1 MRCKKKIKVRNGN
14 LTNKQEKREEKLMES
29 IYRTGNAVV
38 DQISGMEITGNV
50 IPSAWYRTIRKET
63 GKPYLNAIIILSDIV
78 YWYRAIE
85 VRDEESGEIL
95 GYRKKFKAD
104 ILQRSYQQ
112 IAEQFG
118 ISKRDASN
126 AMVALEKLGVV
137 KRVFRKLKVDRFII
151 PNVMFLALDVEVL
164 RRLTFPEDGGPGEG
178 DGKEREE
185 GMGEDLE
192 VMEET
197 DGEVWS
203 EEGVNDGAEMGEAA
217 ESEKAGN
224 SGKEDEWNME
234 GEGHA
239 KIGDTSESREKEL
252 QKGEKGFGSK
262 INGILGHLDACFGQS
277 GYPACQESVSPER
290 VDASKSGSRLLGN
303 RREDTTYVG
312 ETNTEITY
320 KDYNRDS
327 LILSSYQGIREEF
340 KRQIEYDILKH
351 DLGDTDELDELVEIA
366 SEVLTSAARTIR
378 VNREERK
385 AAEVKE
391 RYKSLTMFHVQ
402 YVLRCMSETAVK
414 IRNIRAVMIT
424 ALYNAS
430 STISTYYGNLY
441 RYHAVGAA

>member
-1 MRCKKKIKVRNGN
+1 
-14 LTNKQEKREEKLMES
+14 MES
-29 IYRTGNAVV
+29 IYRTGNATV

-50 IPSAWYRTIRKET
+50 IPSAWYQTIRKET

-164 RRLTFPEDGGPGEG
+164 RRLTFPENGGPGEG
-178 DGKEREE
+178 NRKDKEEL
-185 GMGEDLE
+185 MDKDLE

-203 EEGVNDGAEMGEAA
+203 EEQMNHEAEMRETV
-217 ESEKAGN
+217 ESEKTSN
-224 SGKEDEWNME
+224 SGKEDRRNINGQGRAKTGDSSESGKKECQKEHKECGKKVNTLSGRSEVRSGQLGPLACREGVSPEW
-234 GEGHA
+234 
-239 KIGDTSESREKEL
+239 GDTSKAAGRQL
-252 QKGEKGFGSK
+252 Q
-262 INGILGHLDACFGQS
+262 
-277 GYPACQESVSPER
+277 
-290 VDASKSGSRLLGN
+290 N
-303 RREDTTYVG
+303 RRADTAYMG

-366 SEVLTSAARTIR
+366 SEVLTSTARTIR

-391 RYKSLTMFHVQ
+391 RYKSLTMLHVQ

>member
-1 MRCKKKIKVRNGN
+1 
-14 LTNKQEKREEKLMES
+14 MES
-29 IYRTGNAVV
+29 IYRTGNAAV

-85 VRDEESGEIL
+85 VRDKESGEIL

-118 ISKRDASN
+118 ISKRDAAN

-137 KRVFRKLKVDRFII
+137 KRVFRKLKVDRFVI

-164 RRLTFPEDGGPGEG
+164 KRLTFPEGEGPGDG
-178 DGKEREE
+178 DGKEREK
-185 GMGEDLE
+185 GMSEDLE

-197 DGEVWS
+197 DGEVWDQ
-203 EEGVNDGAEMGEAA
+203 EGMKDGTEMGGTV
-217 ESEKAGN
+217 ESEKASN
-224 SGKEDEWNME
+224 SDKEDEWNME
-234 GEGHA
+234 REGYAKTGDISENREVEGKERKKEYGEKVNAFSGHWKA
-239 KIGDTSESREKEL
+239 CFSQSRNLACQEGVSPEWGDTSKAVNRQL
-252 QKGEKGFGSK
+252 Q
-262 INGILGHLDACFGQS
+262 
-277 GYPACQESVSPER
+277 
-290 VDASKSGSRLLGN
+290 N
-303 RREDTTYVG
+303 RTEDTTYVG

-327 LILSSYQGIREEF
+327 LILSSHQGIREEF

-351 DLGDTDELDELVEIA
+351 DLADTDELDELVEIA
-366 SEVLTSAARTIR
+366 AEVLTSTARTIR

-385 AAEVKE
+385 AVEVKE
-391 RYKSLTMFHVQ
+391 RYRSLTMLHVQ

>member
-1 MRCKKKIKVRNGN
+1 
-14 LTNKQEKREEKLMES
+14 MES
-29 IYRTGNAVV
+29 IYRTGNAAV

-85 VRDEESGEIL
+85 VRDKESGEIL

-118 ISKRDASN
+118 ISKRDAAN

-137 KRVFRKLKVDRFII
+137 KRVFRKLKVDRFVI

-164 RRLTFPEDGGPGEG
+164 KRLTFPEGEGPGDG
-178 DGKEREE
+178 DGKEREK
-185 GMGEDLE
+185 GMSEDLE

-197 DGEVWS
+197 DGEVWDQ
-203 EEGVNDGAEMGEAA
+203 EGMKDGTEMGGTV
-217 ESEKAGN
+217 ESEKASN
-224 SGKEDEWNME
+224 SDKEDEWNME
-234 GEGHA
+234 REGYAKTGDISENREVEGKERKKEYGEKVNAFSGHWKA
-239 KIGDTSESREKEL
+239 CFSQSRNLACQEGVSPEWGDTSKAVNRQL
-252 QKGEKGFGSK
+252 Q
-262 INGILGHLDACFGQS
+262 
-277 GYPACQESVSPER
+277 
-290 VDASKSGSRLLGN
+290 N
-303 RREDTTYVG
+303 RTEDTTYVG

-327 LILSSYQGIREEF
+327 LILSSHQGIREEF

-351 DLGDTDELDELVEIA
+351 DLADTDELDELVEIA
-366 SEVLTSAARTIR
+366 AEVLTSTAHTIR

-391 RYKSLTMFHVQ
+391 RYKSLTMLHVQ

>member
-1 MRCKKKIKVRNGN
+1 MK
-14 LTNKQEKREEKLMES
+14 S
-29 IYRTGNAVV
+29 IYRTGNVAV

-85 VRDEESGEIL
+85 VRDKESGEIL

-118 ISKRDASN
+118 ISKRDAAN

-137 KRVFRKLKVDRFII
+137 KRVFRKLKVDRFVI

-164 RRLTFPEDGGPGEG
+164 KRLTFPEGEGPGDG
-178 DGKEREE
+178 DGKEREK

-192 VMEET
+192 VVEET
-197 DGEVWS
+197 DGEVWDQ
-203 EEGVNDGAEMGEAA
+203 EGMNDGTEMGGTV
-217 ESEKAGN
+217 ESEKTSN
-224 SGKEDEWNME
+224 SDKGDEWNME
-234 GEGHA
+234 REGYA
-239 KIGDTSESREKEL
+239 KTGDISEKREVEGRERKKEY
-252 QKGEKGFGSK
+252 GEKVNAFS
-262 INGILGHLDACFGQS
+262 GHWKACFGQS
-277 GYPACQESVSPER
+277 RNLACQDGVSLEWG
-290 VDASKSGSRLLGN
+290 DASKAVN
-303 RREDTTYVG
+303 RQLQNRTEDTTYVG

-327 LILSSYQGIREEF
+327 LILSSHQGIREEF

-351 DLGDTDELDELVEIA
+351 DLADTDELDELVEIA
-366 SEVLTSAARTIR
+366 AEVLTSTARTIR

-391 RYKSLTMFHVQ
+391 RYKSLTMLHVQ

>member
-1 MRCKKKIKVRNGN
+1 MK
-14 LTNKQEKREEKLMES
+14 S
-29 IYRTGNAVV
+29 IYRTGNVAV

-85 VRDEESGEIL
+85 VRDKESGEIL

-118 ISKRDASN
+118 ISKRDAAN

-137 KRVFRKLKVDRFII
+137 KRVFRKLKVDRFVI

-164 RRLTFPEDGGPGEG
+164 KRLTFPEGEGPGDG
-178 DGKEREE
+178 DGKEREK

-192 VMEET
+192 VVEET
-197 DGEVWS
+197 DGEVWDQ
-203 EEGVNDGAEMGEAA
+203 EGMNDGTEMGGTV
-217 ESEKAGN
+217 ESEKTSN
-224 SGKEDEWNME
+224 SDKGDEWNME
-234 GEGHA
+234 REGYA
-239 KIGDTSESREKEL
+239 KTGDISEKREVEGRERKKEY
-252 QKGEKGFGSK
+252 GEKVNAFS
-262 INGILGHLDACFGQS
+262 GHWKACFGQS
-277 GYPACQESVSPER
+277 RNLACQDGVSLEWG
-290 VDASKSGSRLLGN
+290 DASKAVN
-303 RREDTTYVG
+303 RQLQNRTEDTTYVG

-366 SEVLTSAARTIR
+366 SEVLTSTARTIR